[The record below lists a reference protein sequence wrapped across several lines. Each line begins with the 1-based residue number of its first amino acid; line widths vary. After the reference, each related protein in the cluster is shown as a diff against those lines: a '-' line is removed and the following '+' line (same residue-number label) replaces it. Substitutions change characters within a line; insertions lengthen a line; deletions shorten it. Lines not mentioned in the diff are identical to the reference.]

1 MLIGLL
7 PAVSFATV
15 RMHLVSLLISV
26 GKLEPKDVV
35 LVKSVAL
42 KRVNH

>member
-7 PAVSFATV
+7 PAVSFASV
-15 RMHLVSLLISV
+15 RMHLVSLLVSV
-26 GKLEPKDVV
+26 CKLEPKDVV

-42 KRVNH
+42 ERVNH